1 MYSQR
6 HLCGKGSAFLTTFCK
21 TQKVRTFSDMEKIS
35 TMSKKT
41 YPRVRSWNPRDRLTL
56 SPGHPENTP
65 GPGHLRKNIF
75 SSDHTCRSASDHT
88 CTGGSKIRPS
98 RSVLIWLGPVITI
111 PRTPESHPGAR
122 STRKKYFTS
131 DHTCT
136 LVSDHT
142 CTKLHVLSK
151 SWFERNTTWIEE
163 FDSST
168 ISKLHVVWYARV
180 SYFHVL
186 WRAIIHVPRNV
197 TMCWKY
203 MYFAYIFTS
212 TCTFSFKS
220 VSACKTIHVTRLVHV
235 VWSVHVV
242 WLRGESCKVH
252 VLWSKKAI
260 LQHGTLNNSR

>member
-1 MYSQR
+1 M
-6 HLCGKGSAFLTTFCK
+6 
-21 TQKVRTFSDMEKIS
+21 
-35 TMSKKT
+35 
-41 YPRVRSWNPRDRLTL
+41 
-56 SPGHPENTP
+56 
-65 GPGHLRKNIF
+65 
-75 SSDHTCRSASDHT
+75 
-88 CTGGSKIRPS
+88 
-98 RSVLIWLGPVITI
+98 
-111 PRTPESHPGAR
+111 
-122 STRKKYFTS
+122 
-131 DHTCT
+131 
-136 LVSDHT
+136 SDHT

-203 MYFAYIFTS
+203 MYFTCSFTS
-212 TCTFSFKS
+212 TCTLSFKS

-260 LQHGTLNNSR
+260 LQHGTLNNSRWPEPLVEQMIYPQRYYQWQQLPPPTLGPTLSLWPRGSIVQVLFSDVFLRNYRLGRWESRTSYSGGKHARTHPQT